1 MSECVCERERESECV
16 CVSVCVCE
24 SVCVCVRERERER
37 ERESERETEH
47 RGGESERASVGRQ
60 RESVGDKETTR
71 VSERPIAVKK
81 SLRRREH
88 RV

>member
-1 MSECVCERERESECV
+1 MSV
-16 CVSVCVCE
+16 CVSE
-24 SVCVCVRERERER
+24 SVCARARVC
-37 ERESERETEH
+37 ERETEH
-47 RGGESERASVGRQ
+47 QWGDSERASVGRQ

-81 SLRRREH
+81 SLRRRER